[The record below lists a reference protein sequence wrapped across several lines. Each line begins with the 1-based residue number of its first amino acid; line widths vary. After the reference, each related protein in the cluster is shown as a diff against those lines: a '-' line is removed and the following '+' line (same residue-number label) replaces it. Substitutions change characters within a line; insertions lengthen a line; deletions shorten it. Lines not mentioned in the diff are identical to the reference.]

1 VPRRGVNAGNGV
13 RKAIRFALLLIT
25 AVTAVTVA
33 GAVWLQLRTS
43 LGAAEVDREWRA
55 TKSEVVRNLGSTRRL
70 EITPLVN
77 WHGEPGFATEA
88 GVSYLVRTDDLTILF
103 DVGWNEQ
110 GRSPSTLQR
119 NMAKLGIAPSSIDAV
134 FISHAHRDH
143 VGGAEWERDRTFAL
157 GSPRIDLGGR
167 QVWAPK
173 PMRYPGARVAVTSRS
188 QRLALALATTGTIAR
203 QLAMGRVEEQALVV
217 NVEGHGLVVLVGCGH
232 QTVPKLLERV
242 RATFSHRLFGLVGD
256 LHYPVPRGRLSAF
269 NIDLQRRLAS
279 GAGPLS
285 PIGMA
290 DVEREIALLKTQDLK
305 LLALGGHDTSD
316 EVLALAARRFGSSFE
331 PVRVGRP
338 IVIGSREGTAIDRR

>member
-1 VPRRGVNAGNGV
+1 MNAHTGV
-13 RKAIRFALLLIT
+13 RKPIRFALLLVA
-25 AVTAVTVA
+25 AVMAVAVA
-33 GAVWLQLRTS
+33 GVVWLQLRTS
-43 LGAAEVDREWRA
+43 SGAAEVAREWQA
-55 TKSEVVRNLGSTRRL
+55 TKSEVLRDLGSTRRL

-110 GRSPSTLQR
+110 GQSPSTLQR
-119 NMAKLGIAPSSIDAV
+119 NMEKLGIDPDSIDAV

-143 VGGAEWERDRTFAL
+143 VGGSAWERDQTFAL
-157 GSPRIDLGGR
+157 GSPRVSLGGR

-173 PMRYPGARVAVTSRS
+173 PMRYPGARVVVTGRPQQLAPAV
-188 QRLALALATTGTIAR
+188 ATTGTIAR
-203 QLAMGRVEEQALVV
+203 QLTMGRVEEQALVV

-232 QTVPKLLERV
+232 QTVPKLIERV
-242 RATFSHRLFGLVGD
+242 RATFPHRLFGLVGD

-290 DVEREIALLKTQDLK
+290 DVEREIALFKNAGT
-305 LLALGGHDTSD
+305 
-316 EVLALAARRFGSSFE
+316 EAARPWR
-331 PVRVGRP
+331 
-338 IVIGSREGTAIDRR
+338 T